1 VIGLTFA
8 ARQRRALP
16 EIECMLRRTD
26 PCLAPAFGMFSR
38 LAADEE
44 MPSAERVMSG
54 RARRRR
60 RHDPGRPDAVA
71 PARAAV
77 PGGRHPNRRGIE
89 MGERNGAATPH
100 RRPGSGLAG
109 GEGQQMKIVSRRW
122 WLMTVPA
129 KMQKEKQCA
138 F

>member
-1 VIGLTFA
+1 MTFA
-8 ARQRRALP
+8 ACPRRALP

-26 PCLAPAFGMFSR
+26 PCLASKFGMFSR

-44 MPSAERVMSG
+44 MPSAERVISG
-54 RARRRR
+54 SPPRRGGTTRVGQLPCRRRGLLR
-60 RHDPGRPDAVA
+60 ICGRDLT
-71 PARAAV
+71 AA
-77 PGGRHPNRRGIE
+77 GTSKG
-89 MGERNGAATPH
+89 GERNSAATPR
-100 RRPGSGLAG
+100 RRPRSGLAE

-122 WLMTVPA
+122 WLTTVPA